1 MESLRNIRSNFECS
15 SKKMYS
21 NSIDLI
27 VNKIFLI
34 SYSFVERIL
43 KEYLKGYLNLCFRCF
58 LSIEDKIE
66 FKLFVEELFK
76 GIFNL

>member
-1 MESLRNIRSNFECS
+1 
-15 SKKMYS
+15 MYS

-58 LSIEDKIE
+58 LSVEDKIE